1 MGTYGLLRFNIGL
14 FPDQARHN
22 APWINALAIIGII
35 YGALVALVQPN
46 LKKLIAY
53 SSVSHLG
60 FVVLGIF
67 TFTQIGTDGA
77 VYQML
82 NHGVSTGALFM
93 LAGMIYERKHKKP
106 DSDEMEELTEEDRLL
121 KPVTIDGVVTPYV
134 IDHFRNGIQTSRI
147 NYESVEL
154 NKTIADSL
162 FAKPANIKAIK

>member
-1 MGTYGLLRFNIGL
+1 FNVGM
-14 FPDQARHN
+14 FPMQSQKN
-22 APWINALAIIGII
+22 AAWINALAIVGII

-82 NHGVSTGALFM
+82 NHGISTGALFM
-93 LAGMIYERKHKKP
+93 LAGMLYERKHTYDFK
-106 DSDEMEELTEEDRLL
+106 EYGGWGRRL
-121 KPVTIDGVVTPYV
+121 P
-134 IDHFRNGIQTSRI
+134 
-147 NYESVEL
+147 
-154 NKTIADSL
+154 L
-162 FAKPANIKAIK
+162 FSPLF